1 MDFEL
6 KWLVWLGSFFICSP
20 IFVKG
25 LSTEDL
31 QNCPAV
37 QYGTI
42 GNSAIIQCDVR
53 KSSAQFY
60 WFDDSSND
68 NPIIR
73 YENGT
78 TSGRGYD
85 SEEYNLTSDGSLVIN
100 EVNFI
105 ENRNYTIKA
114 LDESFELVE
123 METITFIVGTMTPSR
138 NVSMTTRDDMTTVTS
153 MPDGDGGL
161 PIWVII
167 IIIVAALVV
176 VCLIVA
182 VIIKVVRKKDKE
194 SRQKM
199 AGSA

>member
-1 MDFEL
+1 MAT
-6 KWLVWLGSFFICSP
+6 
-20 IFVKG
+20 
-25 LSTEDL
+25 TEMTTTT
-31 QNCPAV
+31 AV
-37 QYGTI
+37 
-42 GNSAIIQCDVR
+42 
-53 KSSAQFY
+53 
-60 WFDDSSND
+60 
-68 NPIIR
+68 
-73 YENGT
+73 
-78 TSGRGYD
+78 
-85 SEEYNLTSDGSLVIN
+85 
-100 EVNFI
+100 
-105 ENRNYTIKA
+105 
-114 LDESFELVE
+114 
-123 METITFIVGTMTPSR
+123 TPSR